1 VAQRNT
7 PKKPRKKGPGYHL
20 RHIRK
25 GKLGELSKVEEE
37 LLELKDALAQG
48 VRIMA
53 LVELADMYGALK
65 AYVQTQFGMTIDD
78 LARMSA
84 VTERAFRNGHR

>member
-1 VAQRNT
+1 VAQT
-7 PKKPRKKGPGYHL
+7 KTKKRTRKKGPGYHL
-20 RHIRK
+20 RRIPK
-25 GKLGELSKVEEE
+25 GELGELSKVEEE

-53 LVELADMYGALK
+53 LVELADIYGALK
-65 AYVQTQFGMTIDD
+65 AYVEKQFGLTVDD